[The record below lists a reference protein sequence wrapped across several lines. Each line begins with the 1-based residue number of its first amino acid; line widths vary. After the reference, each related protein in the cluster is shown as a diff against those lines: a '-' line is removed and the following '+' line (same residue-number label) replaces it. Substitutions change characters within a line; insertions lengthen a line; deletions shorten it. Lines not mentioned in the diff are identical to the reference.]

1 MTDKRIVLTTTAT
14 KAEAQKIAGALVE
27 RKLAACVNVVGPIA
41 SVYRWKGAVESAE
54 EFLCI
59 VKTTAAA
66 AGKVQAAIQELHS
79 YELPECVVIP
89 IETGSIAYLD
99 WVAENVGDGR

>member
-14 KAEAQKIAGALVE
+14 KAEAEKITRALVE

-59 VKTTAAA
+59 VKTTAAG

-79 YELPECVVIP
+79 YELPECVVLP
-89 IETGSIAYLD
+89 IEDGSADYLA
-99 WVAENVGDGR
+99 WIGENVG

>member
-1 MTDKRIVLTTTAT
+1 MTDKRIVLTTTAA
-14 KAEAQKIAGALVE
+14 KAEAVKIASALVE

-66 AGKVQAAIQELHS
+66 AAKVQAAIQELHS
-79 YELPECVVIP
+79 YELPECVVIC
-89 IETGSIAYLD
+89 IETGSEEYLK
-99 WVAENVGDGR
+99 WIGENVTPGR

>member
-14 KAEAQKIAGALVE
+14 RAEAQKIAGALVE
-27 RKLAACVNVVGPIA
+27 RKLAACVNVVGPSA
-41 SVYRWKGAVESAE
+41 SVYRWKGAVENAE

-66 AGKVQAAIQELHS
+66 AAKVQAAIQELHS
-79 YELPECVVIP
+79 YQLPEHVVIP
-89 IETGSIAYLD
+89 IEDGSKDYLA
-99 WVAENVGDGR
+99 WIAENVGAGG